1 MNGKLATAGL
11 AAVAATLLAGVAL
24 AAPAS
29 AATTAPDR
37 GVVTADSSTY
47 YVYVTGVSSS
57 LDGARA
63 NADYKLPHNCYPAGI
78 VASGTTPDNNI
89 WVTVL
94 GICSG
99 SSDQGTGPAQR

>member
-11 AAVAATLLAGVAL
+11 AAAAATLLAGVAL

-29 AATTAPDR
+29 AATPAPAR
-37 GVVTADSSTY
+37 GTVTAESSTY
-47 YVYVTGVSSS
+47 YVYVTGVAGS

-63 NADYKLPHNCYPAGI
+63 NANYKLPENCHPWGI

-89 WVTVL
+89 WVTV
-94 GICSG
+94 
-99 SSDQGTGPAQR
+99 QGNCTGPQ